1 MVDLVVA
8 EEAGSDE
15 VAVAWEVV
23 AWEVVAWVVVAWV
36 VVAWGVVA
44 WADKVIGPHMGPQD
58 NMVLAES
65 YTLPWIP
72 YNPVVVVDFLITM
85 F

>member
-23 AWEVVAWVVVAWV
+23 AWE

-72 YNPVVVVDFLITM
+72 YNPVVVVDFLITI

>member
-15 VAVAWEVV
+15 VAVAWE
-23 AWEVVAWVVVAWV
+23 VVAWV

-65 YTLPWIP
+65 CPLPWIP

>member
-1 MVDLVVA
+1 MVALVDLVVA

-23 AWEVVAWVVVAWV
+23 AWEVVAWVVVAW
-36 VVAWGVVA
+36 GVVA
-44 WADKVIGPHMGPQD
+44 WVDKVIGPHMGPQD

-65 YTLPWIP
+65 CPLPWIP

>member
-1 MVDLVVA
+1 VVALVDLVVA

-23 AWEVVAWVVVAWV
+23 AWE

-72 YNPVVVVDFLITM
+72 YNPVVVVDFLITI